1 MLTLVGK
8 SLGVELEQ
16 DKALEV
22 TKSEGVGGKL
32 PTGEGVALLTAVAA
46 ALPVPP
52 GTSLGETRMP
62 VSLAQVDCEALGTE
76 EAL

>member
-1 MLTLVGK
+1 V
-8 SLGVELEQ
+8 
-16 DKALEV
+16 D
-22 TKSEGVGGKL
+22 GKL

-52 GTSLGETRMP
+52 GASLGEPRTP
-62 VSLAQVDCEALGTE
+62 VSLALVDFEALGRE